1 MSKHWRRLIIHSALT
16 TLATLFLGIL
26 PITEN
31 TSSTIYAES
40 GNISNNWSIEQHP
53 NYYHVE
59 GKAQLDVKN
68 FPELYRT
75 TERVYKK
82 SGQSTK
88 PVTVSNIHYSVLDGY
103 GRSGEAYGIIT
114 KDMIDMSAGYRE
126 KWESKPEPSGWYSY
140 YFKNTNQ
147 RAAES
152 NYNHSPKN
160 VSRISNNI
168 KVSIS
173 LSNGKTRHGYLF
185 DRSHLIAD
193 SLGGRPFRN
202 NLITGTRTQNV
213 GNNDRKGG
221 MQYIENKV
229 LDHIKKNPKVHVYYK
244 ATPVYQGSELLP
256 RVVLV
261 SALSSDGLIDET
273 VRVFN
278 NVAGFNIDYQNGG
291 LLSSTT
297 DVDINNTEEN
307 VENETTEDEIEE
319 GIEERIENETDTDT
333 LKKDD
338 KNTSLQNT
346 VYVASNGQSDVY
358 WYSKENMPK
367 NVNLDKVVE
376 MSEQTA
382 LARGK
387 HHSVQEAVE

>member
-1 MSKHWRRLIIHSALT
+1 MSKHWRHLIIHSALT
-16 TLATLFLGIL
+16 ILATLFLGIL

-40 GNISNNWSIEQHP
+40 GTISNNWSIEQHP

-59 GKAQLDVKN
+59 GKAQLDIKN

-140 YFKNTNQ
+140 FFKNTNQ
-147 RAAES
+147 RATES
-152 NYNHSPKN
+152 DYKHSPKN
-160 VSRISNNI
+160 VSKISNNI
-168 KVSIS
+168 KASIL
-173 LSNGKTRHGYLF
+173 LSNGNVRNGYLF

-229 LDHIKKNPKVHVYYK
+229 LDHIKRNPKVHVYYK

-256 RVVLV
+256 RAVLV
-261 SALSSDGLIDET
+261 SALSSDGFIDET

-291 LLSSTT
+291 LLTESPVTET
-297 DVDINNTEEN
+297 DNVEEN
-307 VENETTEDEIEE
+307 VEDNIETIEDEV
-319 GIEERIENETDTDT
+319 DTDT

-338 KNTSLQNT
+338 ENISLQKT
-346 VYVASNGQSDVY
+346 VYVASSGLSNVY

-387 HHSVQEAVE
+387 HHSAQEALE